1 MIPRTRSLPAD
12 PNEPSFLTTF
22 PPEIRNRIYEELLT
36 QDGPI
41 EVPDRHDLGKL
52 GSCITLL
59 RSCRQ
64 IYNEASSTFYGRN
77 DFVVAPGCTYLDRD
91 GRFEHN
97 SFGIWFTSMGS
108 QICLLTRVII
118 SDKVSRLG
126 YAPEV
131 HQVELLPA
139 LRAMWATPTT
149 ALHITFGGKARC
161 GTTYEYGTSSDLD
174 AYFGNDNSF
183 LNQALQ
189 SIRRNDIL
197 DLRKYRRF
205 NGLLSSVTIWA
216 QFRFYTATAVF
227 SSTLPDR
234 SIAKTFRIS
243 NDGQAIPTPL
253 DKQQP
258 KSFDLPRHIIQS
270 ILLYAT
276 QVSGRI
282 TIGSVADIKMA
293 TRLGA
298 IWINCEL

>member
-1 MIPRTRSLPAD
+1 MVAPTVSQDADSTASWRDVFLSMNSLTSRDISTAPTTTQTPTEAVASTKTRTPIMISRTRSLPAD

-22 PPEIRNRIYEELLT
+22 PPEIRNKIYEELLI

-126 YAPEV
+126 YAPQV
-131 HQVELLPA
+131 QQVELTIASLTCHMGYA
-139 LRAMWATPTT
+139 NNST
-149 ALHITFGGKARC
+149 AHH
-161 GTTYEYGTSSDLD
+161 
-174 AYFGNDNSF
+174 
-183 LNQALQ
+183 
-189 SIRRNDIL
+189 
-197 DLRKYRRF
+197 
-205 NGLLSSVTIWA
+205 VW
-216 QFRFYTATAVF
+216 
-227 SSTLPDR
+227 
-234 SIAKTFRIS
+234 
-243 NDGQAIPTPL
+243 
-253 DKQQP
+253 
-258 KSFDLPRHIIQS
+258 
-270 ILLYAT
+270 
-276 QVSGRI
+276 
-282 TIGSVADIKMA
+282 
-293 TRLGA
+293 
-298 IWINCEL
+298 W